1 MDEIRWEPDDWCEQA
16 RQLIESGERGEGE
29 FLTLLLAHIDAGIRL
44 RRPLDHRPPDAA
56 PEGCRRAILR
66 RLTKLRQAV
75 GEVLDDRELGAGDR
89 QLLAG
94 RVKEWLLESRIT
106 LRNLLTDHTLDPLGR
121 ALAVEGLRTDL
132 EWLSVLVARLDCDP
146 PVSPTASLEVDLER
160 VHNGL
165 TLSAEPRRRPDPEG
179 ECLLAR
185 CERMRGVLLERRI
198 RTELGRSTAGATPEQ
213 LLTLRLEHSRL
224 QARVS
229 SLESTNDGDGHALW
243 LGGDPAE
250 WADALSMRR
259 IELADRAGAQLQ
271 ELGLAEARRPCERA
285 AQHTRDEISEM
296 IAFLEDL
303 PLRRAVSRLELA
315 RQDLAQL
322 AIILRG
328 LAVTPRSK
336 PAPRVR
342 RRPNRSIAVAR
353 ACFRKKTTKT
363 RRENGSAARF
373 AISSGCSERCG
384 VNGRRSC
391 WRYGLRT
398 CWGRASSRP
407 SRPRCSG

>member
-1 MDEIRWEPDDWCEQA
+1 M
-16 RQLIESGERGEGE
+16 
-29 FLTLLLAHIDAGIRL
+29 
-44 RRPLDHRPPDAA
+44 
-56 PEGCRRAILR
+56 
-66 RLTKLRQAV
+66 
-75 GEVLDDRELGAGDR
+75 GEVLDDREPGVGDR
-89 QLLAG
+89 QVLAG
-94 RVKEWLLESRIT
+94 RVKEWLSESRIT

-146 PVSPTASLEVDLER
+146 PVSRTASLEVDLER

-165 TLSAEPRRRPDPEG
+165 TLMAEPRRRPDAER

-198 RTELGRSTAGATPEQ
+198 RTELGRSTVGATPEQ

-229 SLESTNDGDGHALW
+229 ALESTNDGDGHPLW

-250 WADALSMRR
+250 WADALSLRR

-303 PLRRAVSRLELA
+303 PLRRAVSWLELA

-336 PAPRVR
+336 STPESLAQAESIDRSRESVLQEEADENQARERIGRQVRELERLQRTVRGEWQEKLLALRLQNLLGPRLRQGHRDRGALADPPAR
-342 RRPNRSIAVAR
+342 RR
-353 ACFRKKTTKT
+353 
-363 RRENGSAARF
+363 
-373 AISSGCSERCG
+373 
-384 VNGRRSC
+384 
-391 WRYGLRT
+391 
-398 CWGRASSRP
+398 
-407 SRPRCSG
+407 

>member
-1 MDEIRWEPDDWCEQA
+1 MWTRSDGSADDWCEQA

-29 FLTLLLAHIDAGIRL
+29 FLTRLLAHIDAGIRL

-56 PEGCRRAILR
+56 SEGCRRAILR

-94 RVKEWLLESRIT
+94 RVKEWLCESRIT

-146 PVSPTASLEVDLER
+146 PVSRTASLEVDLER

-165 TLSAEPRRRPDPEG
+165 TRSAEPRRRPDAEG

-185 CERMRGVLLERRI
+185 CERMRGVLLERRV
-198 RTELGRSTAGATPEQ
+198 RTELGRSTVGATPEQ

-229 SLESTNDGDGHALW
+229 SLESTNDGDGHPLW

-250 WADALSMRR
+250 WADALSIRR

-315 RQDLAQL
+315 RAGPRAARHHPPRASGHA
-322 AIILRG
+322 AIEARARG
-328 LAVTPRSK
+328 PGAGRIDRSQSRER
-336 PAPRVR
+336 ASGR
-342 RRPNRSIAVAR
+342 RRRKPGAGTDRPPGSRSRAVA
-353 ACFRKKTTKT
+353 A
-363 RRENGSAARF
+363 NGA
-373 AISSGCSERCG
+373 E
-384 VNGRRSC
+384 
-391 WRYGLRT
+391 
-398 CWGRASSRP
+398 
-407 SRPRCSG
+407 